1 MKIAVIV
8 AMEKELKS
16 LVALLVDKKEEV
28 RDGIKYVV
36 GELDGK
42 TVILH
47 QCGIGKVA
55 AAIGANELVNA
66 YHPDCVISSG
76 CAGGLGK
83 QLEIMDVIASEST
96 VYHDVIIDGDTFE
109 LDIQKPFAS
118 DSRMVEKARELS
130 HDNSLPTIHVGMI
143 CTGDHFVTDK
153 EVMKRIRTK
162 FPDGLAVDMESCAI
176 AQTCQFHGVPF
187 ISFRVISDTADAESK
202 EDEYKDFW
210 ASMADS
216 SFCVVRRYLESL

>member
-8 AMEKELKS
+8 AMEKELER
-16 LVALLVDKKEEV
+16 LVALLANEKKEV
-28 RDGIKYVV
+28 KDGIAYVV

-55 AAIGANELVNA
+55 AAIGANELINA

-76 CAGGLGK
+76 CAGGLGR
-83 QLEIMDVIASEST
+83 QLKIMDVIASEST
-96 VYHDVIIDGDTFE
+96 VYHDVVIDGNAFV
-109 LDIQKPFAS
+109 LDIQKPYAS
-118 DSRMVEKARELS
+118 DSYLVSKARELS
-130 HDNSLPTIHVGMI
+130 KDSSLPPIHVGLI

-153 EVMKRIRTK
+153 GIMKQIREQ

-176 AQTCQFHGVPF
+176 AQTCQFHRVPF
-187 ISFRVISDTADAESK
+187 ISFRVISDTADAQSK
-202 EDEYKDFW
+202 ADEYNDFW
-210 ASMADS
+210 ASMADN
-216 SFCVVRRYLESL
+216 SFTVVRHYLASL

>member
-8 AMEKELKS
+8 AMEKEMER
-16 LVALLVDKKEEV
+16 LVALLADKKREV
-28 RDGIKYVV
+28 KDGITYVV

-55 AAIGANELVNA
+55 AAIGANELINA
-66 YHPDCVISSG
+66 YRPDCVISSG

-83 QLEIMDVIASEST
+83 RLRIMDVIASETT
-96 VYHDVIIDGDTFE
+96 VYHDVVIDGDTFV

-118 DSRMVEKARELS
+118 DSRLVDKARELS
-130 HDNSLPTIHVGMI
+130 LDESLPPIHVGMI

-153 EVMKRIRTK
+153 EVMRHIREK

-202 EDEYKDFW
+202 EDEYNDFW

-216 SFCVVRRYLESL
+216 SFSVVRRYLESL